1 MAKAAPSHCS
11 VVCAVTFPPLH
22 GPLHGSVHQVPAGG
36 RPSCLPP
43 PPAPQRA
50 TTTSWP
56 FRAAVTPRLSQLR
69 PQPFPALK
77 LLHLQLSALPDSVLY
92 RRVSCRQPV
101 PAPAIVPPL
110 LLWSPPPLPPRPH
123 QAGLLSAWEAGC
135 PPPGPLLQPQSRLC
149 PLLQPCWTSGVL
161 QKCHVASGL
170 HVLPQCDPLPGT
182 AFVTTVTLPAGGCLP
197 PVSPPL
203 RSRPCLGPSALPERT
218 GILTFLCEV
227 KNAIE
232 RDLLPYQAEG
242 SHEQGW
248 ALIICASQIPTVAP
262 STSWHLIKLFLAN
275 EC

>member
-1 MAKAAPSHCS
+1 M
-11 VVCAVTFPPLH
+11 VCAVTFPPLH

-50 TTTSWP
+50 ATTSWP

-92 RRVSCRQPV
+92 RWVSCRQPV

-110 LLWSPPPLPPRPH
+110 LLWSPPPLPLSPH

-182 AFVTTVTLPAGGCLP
+182 AFVTTVTLPAACCLP
-197 PVSPPL
+197 PCITSSEKPPLPGALSPP
-203 RSRPCLGPSALPERT
+203 RAHWNFD
-218 GILTFLCEV
+218 FLM
-227 KNAIE
+227 
-232 RDLLPYQAEG
+232 
-242 SHEQGW
+242 
-248 ALIICASQIPTVAP
+248 
-262 STSWHLIKLFLAN
+262 
-275 EC
+275 